1 MCQRRITC
9 QLQIHFAYRTV
20 NLHKD
25 IITAE
30 ARCAVQIYV
39 RQKAA
44 GINPYQ
50 TCLIQL
56 KVCTQIFDCTLIG
69 LNRAVNHRE
78 DCAAL
83 DINAALQ
90 PDIIQIAVV
99 QMYLRAQHKLH
110 IEAYVG
116 VALTQLGY
124 RRHVNQHIIQ
134 TQTAADTRAEGHRR
148 CSIAL
153 TVFHIR
159 ILLRLQGYITRNR
172 TGENLGGQLRLICLD
187 MQTVGCISIGMQ
199 CIAAFGTERALA

>member
-9 QLQIHFAYRTV
+9 QLQIHFAYGAV

-39 RQKAA
+39 RQEAA

-69 LNRAVNHRE
+69 LNCAVNHRE
-78 DCAAL
+78 YCAAF
-83 DINAALQ
+83 DIDATLK

-99 QMYLRAQHKLH
+99 QMYLRAQYQLH
-110 IEAYVG
+110 IEAYVA
-116 VALTQLGY
+116 VALTQLGNC
-124 RRHVNQHIIQ
+124 RHINKNIIQ
-134 TQTAADTRAEGHRR
+134 TQTAGKPRAEGHRR
-148 CSIAL
+148 CSITL

-159 ILLRLQGYITRNR
+159 ILLRRQGYITRNR
-172 TGENLGGQLRLICLD
+172 TGENLGGQLCLICLD